1 MPNWMCLMRAGM
13 RSTTCCLAEVR
24 VASMLAPG
32 CVCLESVVSCYR
44 TSSEVAR
51 IVGAP

>member
-24 VASMLAPG
+24 GASMMAG
-32 CVCLESVVSCYR
+32 VGVV
-44 TSSEVAR
+44 
-51 IVGAP
+51 G